1 MALQELYSEYKPEGL
16 VGGMVSGLNTGA
28 NLGNMFAQTNA
39 TNQQTSSREQKLP
52 WELAGLA
59 ADADTKVQAN
69 DLTRATQPGA
79 IETTN
84 ATNKTALMTQ
94 QQIQQLLPFDT
105 FNKMIT
111 QQTQQSAGIL
121 TQAAE
126 RLEAG
131 DKSVWQE
138 LSAMATT
145 PEAKKV
151 FQETYAKFGKLPP
164 AVAAQEAR
172 KWADKLLA
180 DLDNLNQETRFK
192 KWQETLK
199 ATVDKYQA
207 NAAASAGGKTN
218 DKMSIDQRISDAEA
232 KKAALFA
239 SGAKPN
245 DPRIVTLTN
254 LVNSLNAARSK
265 TEGMVFPEGGGVP
278 GSYLNYGSGGGASF
292 SDLSGG
298 QQTPAPSKLKLP
310 PGATFK

>member
-28 NLGNMFAQTNA
+28 NLGSMFAQTNA

-69 DLTRATQPGA
+69 DLTRATQPGQ
-79 IETTN
+79 IEATN

-94 QQIQQLLPFDT
+94 QQIQELLPFDT

-207 NAAASAGGKTN
+207 NAAASAGSNKQPN
-218 DKMSIDQRISDAEA
+218 YNVEFVNILARRIKEQNPKWTAAQVQAEA
-232 KKAALFA
+232 VRQYKTTVESTPIGNLTMETTKSMAPTPGASPMLPKAPTA
-239 SGAKPN
+239 SGWVKGP
-245 DPRIVTLTN
+245 D
-254 LVNSLNAARSK
+254 
-265 TEGMVFPEGGGVP
+265 GVMRK
-278 GSYLNYGSGGGASF
+278 
-292 SDLSGG
+292 
-298 QQTPAPSKLKLP
+298 Q
-310 PGATFK
+310 